1 MSSVADH
8 RGGQKVQPIA
18 AERPEFKPRLGPP
31 AELLA
36 EHPPALSVDLLGTSV
51 FPIWEVGMP
60 CCFMRVEGNS
70 PCAVSRHMVGPQF
83 GSFCP

>member
-1 MSSVADH
+1 MFPWLEVARDHALVSSLAGSS

-36 EHPPALSVDLLGTSV
+36 EQSPAKSVDFLGTSV
-51 FPIWEVGMP
+51 FPSGKWE
-60 CCFMRVEGNS
+60 CH
-70 PCAVSRHMVGPQF
+70 AVS
-83 GSFCP
+83 